1 MAKLNNIITVSIRN
15 LTFLRLE
22 AKSPKRPAIDL
33 MTTATIPRTII
44 SHLDFDRGWPRLV
57 ANCTCGKNGEIYQ
70 VILIEIVTNFCGTK
84 HFYLMHLFTCAK

>member
-1 MAKLNNIITVSIRN
+1 MVNDLVKEHIMVAILNNIMTVSIRY

-44 SHLDFDRGWPRLV
+44 NHFDLD
-57 ANCTCGKNGEIYQ
+57 K
-70 VILIEIVTNFCGTK
+70 
-84 HFYLMHLFTCAK
+84 